1 MPESS
6 SRRDEDMKKE
16 EFEIRDIRKKE
27 QFVVDDIYLNGY
39 AKLCGIFATGVYM
52 ALCRHADIY
61 HQTCFP
67 SISLLARKLNV
78 SKSQVIRALQ
88 ILEDWNI
95 IRREKTEGKGNRYFL
110 IDKKHWRPAPGQS
123 ISAGHQCQSG
133 TSVSQT
139 PVSTRHRCPTG
150 TGSCQTP
157 TGVHQT
163 LVPVSDRHPKDSH
176 IRIQNKGKNIY
187 TPLPPKSEEK
197 ISEDIPYEEII
208 SFLNLTTGSAYGHER
223 PKTRGLIKAL
233 WKDGFRLEDFRKVIG
248 NMAAA
253 WGQDPKLQN
262 YLRPETL
269 FSSKFESYLN
279 WKIGGDNGNHGANG
293 RGKNEHGG
301 PGAAS
306 GLDGKNGGSGKYSG
320 IGEVLDCGE

>member
-1 MPESS
+1 
-6 SRRDEDMKKE
+6 MKKE
-16 EFEIRDIRKKE
+16 EFEVRDIRKKE
-27 QFVVDDIYLNGY
+27 QFVVDDVYLNGY
-39 AKLCGIFATGVYM
+39 AKVCGVYASM
-52 ALCRHADIY
+52 VYVALCRHADIY
-61 HQTCFP
+61 HQSCFP
-67 SISLLARKLNV
+67 SIPLLAGKLNV

-95 IRREKTEGKGNRYFL
+95 ILRQKTEGKGNRYFL

-123 ISAGHQCQSG
+123 ISAGHQCQSDTG
-133 TSVSQT
+133 ASQT

-176 IRIQNKGKNIY
+176 IRIQNKGKNVY
-187 TPLPPKSEEK
+187 TPFPPKSED
-197 ISEDIPYEEII
+197 ISKDIPYEEIVT
-208 SFLNLTTGSAYGHER
+208 FLNLKTGSAYGHER
-223 PKTRGLIKAL
+223 TKTKGLIKAL
-233 WKDGFRLEDFRKVIG
+233 WKEGFRLEDFRKVIE
-248 NMAAA
+248 NMTAA
-253 WGQDPKLQN
+253 WGGDPKLRN

-279 WKIGGDNGNHGANG
+279 WKIGGDNGNHGAN
-293 RGKNEHGG
+293 EHGG

-306 GLDGKNGGSGKYSG
+306 GNNGKNGGKNGGSGKYSG
-320 IGEVLDCGE
+320 IGEVLDYGE

>member
-1 MPESS
+1 
-6 SRRDEDMKKE
+6 MKKE

-27 QFVVDDIYLNGY
+27 QFVVDDVYLNGY

-67 SISLLARKLNV
+67 SISLLAGKLNV

-123 ISAGHQCQSG
+123 IFARQQCQPG

-139 PVSTRHRCPTG
+139 PVSTRHRCPIE

-157 TGVHQT
+157 PGVHQT

-187 TPLPPKSEEK
+187 TPFPPKSEEK
-197 ISEDIPYEEII
+197 SEDVPFEEII
-208 SFLNLTTGSAYGHER
+208 SLLNLKTGSAYGHER

-248 NMAAA
+248 NMTAA
-253 WGQDPKLQN
+253 WGGDPKLRN

-279 WKIGGDNGNHGANG
+279 WKIGGDNGNHQANEHGA
-293 RGKNEHGG
+293 NEHGG
-301 PGAAS
+301 AGAAS
-306 GLDGKNGGSGKYSG
+306 GQNGKNDGGKYSG